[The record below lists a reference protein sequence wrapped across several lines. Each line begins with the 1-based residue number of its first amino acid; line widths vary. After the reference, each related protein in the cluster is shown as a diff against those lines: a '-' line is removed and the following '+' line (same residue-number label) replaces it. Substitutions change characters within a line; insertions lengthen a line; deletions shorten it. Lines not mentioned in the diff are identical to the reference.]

1 MRTGVGA
8 SDKSV
13 VRPIF
18 SARANYQN
26 NSSYAENATY
36 VKPQQS
42 DADESLNSSRGAQ
55 AVASSGDVFALLSNL
70 AEMDIWADAFGKDA
84 LAQKVIGI
92 SLSPA
97 RSIRSPPA

>member
-42 DADESLNSSRGAQ
+42 DDESLNSSRGAQ

-70 AEMDIWADAFGKDA
+70 AGMDIWADAFGKDA

>member
-18 SARANYQN
+18 SARANYQT

-42 DADESLNSSRGAQ
+42 DADESLNSSCGAQ
-55 AVASSGDVFALLSNL
+55 AVASSGDVFTLLSNL
-70 AEMDIWADAFGKDA
+70 AGIDIWADAFGKDA